1 MIITNIK
8 RFLVSF
14 SKKKIIL
21 LFLLF
26 TLTLLLAFYF
36 QQNKIQEEMA
46 LKVQFIEQKNM
57 LRDELDDLI
66 DDHDSLLEEYGDLN
80 NELVDKDVIIQNQ
93 ISEIRS
99 LIRTK
104 NDLEKA
110 KAKIKILKDISK
122 RYLANIDSLYIVNEE
137 LIILKDSVIKVNKN
151 INWKNYKL
159 NKKNEELSD
168 KVNRGSVLEISN
180 LNVKTKR
187 YRGTGSEVSTRYA
200 KKVQKV
206 IICFTVSANKIS
218 NAETK
223 IVFMQLIDDE
233 NNVKRGNDEIQA
245 LIVDSTIDITTSSN
259 FEYKNAEIEHCFEW
273 ERVDPLTK
281 GNYLVKLIIEG
292 KVLAQT
298 SLKLR

>member
-8 RFLVSF
+8 RFLGSF

-122 RYLANIDSLYIVNEE
+122 RYLANI
-137 LIILKDSVIKVNKN
+137 
-151 INWKNYKL
+151 
-159 NKKNEELSD
+159 
-168 KVNRGSVLEISN
+168 
-180 LNVKTKR
+180 KR
-187 YRGTGSEVSTRYA
+187 
-200 KKVQKV
+200 
-206 IICFTVSANKIS
+206 
-218 NAETK
+218 
-223 IVFMQLIDDE
+223 
-233 NNVKRGNDEIQA
+233 
-245 LIVDSTIDITTSSN
+245 
-259 FEYKNAEIEHCFEW
+259 
-273 ERVDPLTK
+273 
-281 GNYLVKLIIEG
+281 
-292 KVLAQT
+292 
-298 SLKLR
+298 